1 MIKPFFTIAATVV
14 VISLAPAQSKAQG
27 VTVEVPAVG
36 GVRIGEPVDR
46 DRHREEYDR
55 DHRGERDRDRDHRG
69 ERDRDRGDGDRDR
82 PAYREE
88 RER

>member
-27 VTVEVPAVG
+27 VTVEVPGVG
-36 GVRIGEPVDR
+36 GVRVGEPGDR
-46 DRHREEYDR
+46 NRHREEYDR
-55 DHRGERDRDRDHRG
+55 DHRGERDRDRS
-69 ERDRDRGDGDRDR
+69 DGDRDR
-82 PAYREE
+82 PTYREE